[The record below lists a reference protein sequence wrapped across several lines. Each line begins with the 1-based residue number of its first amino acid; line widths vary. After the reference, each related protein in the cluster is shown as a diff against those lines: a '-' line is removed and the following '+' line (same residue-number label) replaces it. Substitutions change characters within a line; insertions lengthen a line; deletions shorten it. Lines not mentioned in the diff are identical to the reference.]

1 MAKKAKAK
9 GKTSASRRTAGTQVP
24 MHAVVHF
31 VRMLQDRKRAAKF
44 IAHARKS
51 KASITVPPEGVD
63 VINSFLQDHNLP
75 NARSA
80 KTIDPCPGGDPWKC
94 NS

>member
-1 MAKKAKAK
+1 MTMAKKAKAK
-9 GKTSASRRTAGTQVP
+9 TTASRRAAGTKVP
-24 MHAVVHF
+24 MHAIVHF

-51 KASITVPPEGVD
+51 KASITVPAKGVD
-63 VINSFLQDHNLP
+63 FINGFLKDHNLP

-80 KTIDPCPGGDPWKC
+80 KAIDPCPTGDPWKC